1 MSSNRLSVVEDIE
14 ELNHWAAKSINNIRL
29 KGKLQMNIKRGDKHE
44 RINLEYRQRK
54 ALGNQIW
61 KDTIKKKNIASYVI
75 GEMLIGYFR
84 IIYLID

>member
-61 KDTIKKKNIASYVI
+61 KDTIKKKYIASYVI

>member
-61 KDTIKKKNIASYVI
+61 KDTIKKNIQQAMSSEKCSQVI
-75 GEMLIGYFR
+75 SVLSI
-84 IIYLID
+84 